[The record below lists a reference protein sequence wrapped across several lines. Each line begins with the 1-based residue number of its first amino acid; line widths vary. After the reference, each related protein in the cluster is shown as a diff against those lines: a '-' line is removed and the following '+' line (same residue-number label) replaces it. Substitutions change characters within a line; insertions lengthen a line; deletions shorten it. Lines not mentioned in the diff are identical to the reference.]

1 MTVSNLE
8 ISLIGRA
15 SNVRTIRVEPGQLKF
30 FAKVTDQRDPIY
42 FDEEAARAAGH
53 RGLPAPPTFA
63 FSLALAFPDQAGFA
77 LTQVDRDLRYLLHAE
92 QGFRN
97 YAPIYGGDEIALR
110 TQIAD
115 IYEKK
120 NGALFFLE
128 QRTELTDP
136 SGRLCVECRTKYV
149 IRSPEQ

>member
-1 MTVSNLE
+1 MTPQALDR
-8 ISLIGRA
+8 SLIGRT
-15 SNVRTIRVEPGQLKF
+15 SDTRTIRVEVGQLKF
-30 FAKVTDQRDPIY
+30 FAKATEQRDPIY
-42 FDEEAARAAGH
+42 FDEQAALAAGH

-97 YAPIYGGDEIALR
+97 YATIYGGDEVTLQTRIEDVFER
-110 TQIAD
+110 
-115 IYEKK
+115 K

-128 QRTELTDP
+128 QRTELR
-136 SGRLCVECRTKYV
+136 SQHGGLCVECTTKYV
-149 IRSPEQ
+149 IRTPQP